1 MSSFSLVSKLLV
13 SAGLLLGTG
22 QVTAQTITI
31 PVQVDVS
38 GNTATVKIGSGSKPL
53 AELILAFDDASGL
66 SASSLGVSAQLV
78 NVNDP
83 SLLSRL
89 PGQTLTRLDPAL
101 PLLITVEP
109 PALGGLKFNRTVR
122 AELHTHALPYTAGSS
137 LRLLKA
143 PLNGAFRDITD
154 EIAPGS
160 VRARGTTG
168 GFSQFLVVTDL
179 RQTGVVLEQKFS
191 WLRARIATL
200 PSSEQAGFEA
210 YLNAAESAVATG
222 DYAQATGALD
232 EIRARAS
239 ARAGNGLTQQWR
251 ATRDVENQAGEII
264 AGASTLRYSVAYLRD
279 YGQ

>member
-1 MSSFSLVSKLLV
+1 MSKFSLVSKLLAV
-13 SAGLLLGTG
+13 AALLFGAG
-22 QVTAQTITI
+22 QAAAQSVAV

-38 GNTATVKIGSGSKPL
+38 GNTAIIGIGSASEPL
-53 AELILAFDDASGL
+53 AELILTFDDARGL

-78 NVNDP
+78 NVSDP
-83 SLLSRL
+83 TLLTRL
-89 PGQTLTRLDPAL
+89 PGQTLARLDPAL
-101 PLLITVEP
+101 PLMITVEP
-109 PALGGLKFNRTVR
+109 PPLGGLSFNRTVR
-122 AELHTHALPYTAGSS
+122 VEVHTHALPYTAGSS
-137 LRLLKA
+137 LRLMKA

-168 GFSQFLVVTDL
+168 GFSQFLVLTDL
-179 RQTGVVLEQKFS
+179 RKTGVVLDQKFS
-191 WLRARIATL
+191 WLRARIAAL
-200 PSSEQAGFEA
+200 PSSERAAFDT
-210 YLNAAESAVATG
+210 YLDAAESAVANG
-222 DYAQATGALD
+222 DHAEAIGALD

-239 ARAGNGLTQQWR
+239 ARAGLGLTQQWR

>member
-1 MSSFSLVSKLLV
+1 MSRFPLVSKLLV
-13 SAGLLLGTG
+13 LAALLFGTG
-22 QVTAQTITI
+22 QVAAQSVPV

-38 GNTATVKIGSGSKPL
+38 GNTATVEIGGVGEPL
-53 AELILAFDDASGL
+53 AELILTFDDASGL

-78 NVNDP
+78 DVNDP
-83 SLLSRL
+83 ALLARL
-89 PGQTLTRLDPAL
+89 PGQALTRLDPAL
-101 PLLITVEP
+101 PLMVTVEP
-109 PALGGLKFNRTVR
+109 PALGGLSFNRTVR
-122 AELHTHALPYTAGSS
+122 AEVHTHALPYTAGSS

-179 RQTGVVLEQKFS
+179 RETGVVLDRKFS
-191 WLRARIATL
+191 WLRARIAAL
-200 PSSEQAGFEA
+200 PPGQRTAFDA
-210 YLNAAESAVATG
+210 YLDAAESAVANG
-222 DYAQATGALD
+222 DYADAIGALD

-239 ARAGNGLTQQWR
+239 ARAGHGLAQQWR

-264 AGASTLRYSVAYLRD
+264 AGAATLKFSVAYLRD

>member
-1 MSSFSLVSKLLV
+1 MAALLFG
-13 SAGLLLGTG
+13 SG
-22 QVTAQTITI
+22 QVAAQSIAV

-38 GNTATVKIGSGSKPL
+38 GNTAVVQIGSGSQPL
-53 AELILAFDDASGL
+53 AELILTFDDASGL

-78 NVNDP
+78 NINDP
-83 SLLSRL
+83 TLLTRL
-89 PGQTLTRLDPAL
+89 PGQTLTPLDPAL
-101 PLLITVEP
+101 PLMITVEP
-109 PALGGLKFNRTVR
+109 PALGGLSFNRTVR
-122 AELHTHALPYTAGSS
+122 AEVHTHALPYTAGSS

-179 RQTGVVLEQKFS
+179 RETGVVLDQKFS
-191 WLRARIATL
+191 WLRARIAAL
-200 PSSEQAGFEA
+200 PSSEQAAFDA
-210 YLNAAESAVATG
+210 YLDAAESAVASG
-222 DYAQATGALD
+222 DHAGAIGALD

-239 ARAGNGLTQQWR
+239 ARAGLALTQQWR

-264 AGASTLRYSVAYLRD
+264 AGAATLRYSVAYLRD
-279 YGQ
+279 YGR

>member
-1 MSSFSLVSKLLV
+1 MSRFSLVSKLLAVAALLFGAGQV
-13 SAGLLLGTG
+13 SA
-22 QVTAQTITI
+22 QSIAV

-38 GNTATVKIGSGSKPL
+38 GNTAIIEIGSGSEPL
-53 AELILAFDDASGL
+53 AELILTFDDASGL

-78 NVNDP
+78 NVSDP
-83 SLLSRL
+83 TLLIRL
-89 PGQTLTRLDPAL
+89 PGQTLTPLDPAL

-109 PALGGLKFNRTVR
+109 PALGGLSFNRTVR
-122 AELHTHALPYTAGSS
+122 AEVHTHALPYTAGSS

-179 RQTGVVLEQKFS
+179 RETGVVLDQKFS
-191 WLRARIATL
+191 WLRARIAAL
-200 PSSEQAGFEA
+200 PSSERAAFDT
-210 YLNAAESAVATG
+210 YLDAAESAVANS
-222 DYAQATGALD
+222 DYADAIGALD

-239 ARAGNGLTQQWR
+239 ARAGHGLTQQWR

-264 AGASTLRYSVAYLRD
+264 AGAATLKYSVAYLRD